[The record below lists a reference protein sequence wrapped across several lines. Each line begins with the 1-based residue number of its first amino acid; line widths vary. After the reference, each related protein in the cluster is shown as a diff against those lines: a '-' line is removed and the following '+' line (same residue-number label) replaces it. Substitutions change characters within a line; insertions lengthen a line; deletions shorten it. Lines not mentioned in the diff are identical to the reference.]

1 LRQSLLS
8 ANGTQNSMT
17 VTPGADDE
25 RVNPKIGNVLGEK
38 DQSAALVRGSPFVRG
53 RLYRSE

>member
-1 LRQSLLS
+1 LLS